1 MTSIFTKIIQSEIPA
16 HIVWEDEDL
25 FLMLDIKPMRKGHLL
40 LITKA
45 EVDKIYDL
53 DEGLYNKLFSKAKEV
68 SLIIEKEITKKFP
81 ELNITRVAY
90 AVEGYGVPHAH
101 LHLVPLSKQHE
112 FLSGNNYVATKEE
125 LDEMKEFYSKIFN

>member
-1 MTSIFTKIIQSEIPA
+1 
-16 HIVWEDEDL
+16 
-25 FLMLDIKPMRKGHLL
+25 MLDIKPMRKGHLL